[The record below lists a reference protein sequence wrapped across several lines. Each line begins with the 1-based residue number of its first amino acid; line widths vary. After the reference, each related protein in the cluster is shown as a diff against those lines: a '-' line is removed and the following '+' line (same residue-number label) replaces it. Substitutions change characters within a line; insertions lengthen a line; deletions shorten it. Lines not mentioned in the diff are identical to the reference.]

1 MSARRRH
8 QNAPAQPINNASP
21 YSTAKAHIYKPKDQQ
36 SIWLEK
42 VGEAVSLTY
51 YDNIKRIYRNIAK
64 KMPQCFACIRG
75 GWGYT
80 DRIVLLAN
88 SELWLGCFTMNTMNN
103 TSLIDNFI
111 RAGLARLV
119 AQGVH
124 RRSRCRIEHF
134 QAQRLGNNER
144 ISGVTRNDRNPTIQ
158 EIVRSRPPSWNSR

>member
-1 MSARRRH
+1 MSARSRH

-42 VGEAVSLTY
+42 VGKAVSLTY
-51 YDNIKRIYRNIAK
+51 HDNIKRIYRNIAK

-75 GWGYT
+75 GWGFT

-88 SELWLGCFTMNTMNN
+88 SELWLGCFTMNN
-103 TSLIDNFI
+103 TSLIGNFI

-144 ISGVTRNDRNPTIQ
+144 ISGVARNDHNPTIQ